1 MTAANRAI
9 ILGHELRKRWHE
21 DAACEKNSSRDHTG
35 VPRNIIAKNR
45 LLAAL

>member
-1 MTAANRAI
+1 LATSS
-9 ILGHELRKRWHE
+9 RKRWHE
-21 DAACEKNSSRDHTG
+21 DAACEKNAARDHTG